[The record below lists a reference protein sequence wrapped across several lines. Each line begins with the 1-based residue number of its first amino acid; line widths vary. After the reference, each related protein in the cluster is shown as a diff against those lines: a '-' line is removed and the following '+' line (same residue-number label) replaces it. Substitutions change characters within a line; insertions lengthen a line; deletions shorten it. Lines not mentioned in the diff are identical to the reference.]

1 MKMEITLD
9 NYQEAIKRYI
19 NDWTWRSTAPMVLPY
34 GKGCFVWDSQI
45 DGENGSGMFY
55 YRDIVKKYFPGE
67 MGEGLLNLIDE
78 ANHENEVVVAL
89 VFENKAI
96 GLRLLKYRSEYEDE
110 VDGLQVRFLDPSNN

>member
-9 NYQEAIKRYI
+9 NYQEVIKHYI
-19 NDWTWRSTAPMVLPY
+19 NDWTKRSTAPMVLSY
-34 GKGCFVWDSQI
+34 GKGCFVWDSQN

-67 MGEGLLNLIDE
+67 MGEGLQKLIDE

-89 VFENKAI
+89 VFENKAVGI
-96 GLRLLKYRSEYEDE
+96 RLLKYRNEYEDKI
-110 VDGLQVRFLDPSNN
+110 DGLRVRFLNSSNN